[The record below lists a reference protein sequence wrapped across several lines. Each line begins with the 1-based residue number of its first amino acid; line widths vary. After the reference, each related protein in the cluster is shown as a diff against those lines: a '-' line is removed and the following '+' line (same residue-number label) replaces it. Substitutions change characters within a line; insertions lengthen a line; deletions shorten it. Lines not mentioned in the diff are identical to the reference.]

1 MFYSKFRDK
10 CHIVDDVSNIPVKD
24 LQKQDV
30 VILLNEKD
38 PIYTTNMILSDIDC
52 DNTIYEF
59 TANNQCISMQ
69 HRKYCYS
76 YEENYE
82 ADRNLMYYNGDNLIY
97 LCDARDRYDSY
108 AENCAELKKQVY
120 KNYVAKGKK
129 DIYHNVFTVN
139 GEKEEVMYN
148 NEKVIITY
156 NYIIIPISERY
167 FMVLAKK
174 HHWNETNIVTHS
186 GEIVLICEYT
196 KVNTSNKEQKVMSEW
211 EFLMK
216 IKGYLTNNLFEII
229 NKIGVKYPDNKMFI
243 KFNEILFALGYDL
256 RNYLKDQDRD
266 QNIKLVSKIMS
277 KIYAKSFD
285 LMKYFSP
292 VFENDIPNIKAYL
305 FNRDITITINGKI
318 ASYNSGSIS
327 DFQGEKIYL
336 GNGKIYKKEVEDYI
350 KDNIELQTYYRIAYS
365 IANFKKEQD
374 GIDPIDGS
382 YYKNG
387 KKQDN
392 IIIYKDD
399 LGIITPNNN
408 YSKEF
413 GYYIK
418 TYDNEKKKDIEE
430 RYKVACKLSK
440 K

>member
-1 MFYSKFRDK
+1 
-10 CHIVDDVSNIPVKD
+10 
-24 LQKQDV
+24 
-30 VILLNEKD
+30 
-38 PIYTTNMILSDIDC
+38 
-52 DNTIYEF
+52 
-59 TANNQCISMQ
+59 
-69 HRKYCYS
+69 
-76 YEENYE
+76 
-82 ADRNLMYYNGDNLIY
+82 
-97 LCDARDRYDSY
+97 
-108 AENCAELKKQVY
+108 
-120 KNYVAKGKK
+120 
-129 DIYHNVFTVN
+129 
-139 GEKEEVMYN
+139 
-148 NEKVIITY
+148 
-156 NYIIIPISERY
+156 
-167 FMVLAKK
+167 
-174 HHWNETNIVTHS
+174 
-186 GEIVLICEYT
+186 
-196 KVNTSNKEQKVMSEW
+196 MSEW